1 MRPVLTP
8 AEAAALDRA
17 CEERGISTSWLMEN
31 AGDALAR
38 AAVDE
43 VGGVYGRRAVVVCGK
58 GNNGG
63 DGLVA
68 ARLLDTWGVRV
79 TVVVLDAPEAFG
91 EPAAGNFARLAETN
105 VRIRVRDAL
114 PRELDRADVA
124 IDAIFGTG
132 FRGVAEG
139 AGADAIDALN
149 DSGVPVV
156 AADNPS
162 GVDGDTGA
170 VDGPAVLADA
180 TVTFG
185 ALKPG
190 VVLFPGAA
198 CAGAIEVADI
208 GFPADLIGGA
218 LSVTE
223 SRDVAQLLPARAPD
237 TNKRATGVVLVVGG
251 SRAMTG
257 APGLVATAAYRAGA
271 GLVTVA
277 VPESVLAVVE
287 AAVPEATFIALP
299 ETEDGSIA
307 ADGFKVL
314 WDRLGDF
321 DAFAIGPGLGR
332 NEETA
337 EFARSLAAAVP
348 HALVLDADGL
358 NAFAGRPEEL
368 TDRGAPELVITPHAG
383 EFARLAGGTAEDATR
398 DRVASVR
405 ALAARTEATVLL
417 KGSRTVIGAHGL
429 PETGLDDAAGHPDP
443 VRINV
448 TGGPAL
454 ATAGSGDVLTGTI
467 AAMLSRGLTAFDAAT
482 VGAFVHGLAGLIAG
496 EELGEG
502 TTAGD
507 VCDQLPRA
515 IRGVGA

>member
-8 AEAAALDRA
+8 AEAAALDRG
-17 CEERGISTSWLMEN
+17 CEVRGISTASLMEN

-43 VGGVYGRRAVVVCGK
+43 VGGVYGRRAVIVCGK

-68 ARLLDTWGVRV
+68 ARLLDTWGMRV
-79 TVVVLDAPEAFG
+79 SVVLLDGPEAFG
-91 EPAAGNFARLAETN
+91 ELAAGNFTRLDETD
-105 VRIRVRDAL
+105 VRVRALDAL
-114 PRELDRADVA
+114 PRELARADVA

-132 FRGVAEG
+132 FHGVADGVAAE
-139 AGADAIDALN
+139 AIAVMN
-149 DSGVPVV
+149 EAPAPVV
-156 AADNPS
+156 AADIPS
-162 GVDGDTGA
+162 GVEGATGA
-170 VDGPAVLADA
+170 IDGPAVLADV
-180 TVTFG
+180 TVCFG
-185 ALKPG
+185 AIKPG

-208 GFPADLIGGA
+208 GFPADLIESG

-223 SRDVAQLLPARAPD
+223 SSDVARLLPARAPD

-251 SRAMTG
+251 SRTMTG
-257 APGLVATAAYRAGA
+257 APGLVARAAYRAGA

-277 VPESVLAVVE
+277 VPEGILPVVE
-287 AAVPEATFIALP
+287 AAVPEATFVALP
-299 ETEDGSIA
+299 ETEDGSVG
-307 ADGFKVL
+307 ADAFKVL

-332 NEETA
+332 NDETA

-348 HALVLDADGL
+348 EALVLDADGL

-368 TDRGAPELVITPHAG
+368 TDRGAPDLVLTPHAG
-383 EFARLAGGTAEDATR
+383 EFARLAGGTAEEALR
-398 DRVASVR
+398 DRVVSVR
-405 ALAARTEATVLL
+405 SLAARTEATVLL
-417 KGSRTVIGAHGL
+417 KGSRTVIGAPGT
-429 PETGLDDAAGHPDP
+429 PETGLDETGRADP

-448 TGGPAL
+448 TGSPAL

-482 VGAFVHGLAGLIAG
+482 AGAFVHGLAGLIAG
-496 EELGEG
+496 EELGDG